1 MSISSKVTHVSKSVV
16 AGQLSAA
23 DVVGFLNQG
32 YRLDDGQGSEAAFRR
47 LAETGDPET
56 QWVRIRVL

>member
-1 MSISSKVTHVSKSVV
+1 MISSKVTYVSKSVV

-23 DVVGFLNQG
+23 DVVQYLNQG
-32 YRLDDGQGSEAAFRR
+32 YRLDDGQAPEAVFRR
-47 LAETGDPET
+47 MAESGEPGT